1 MKGKP
6 KTMAAVRAEPTSTD
20 GLSLRTIACIRP
32 MNELISVKLIP
43 CGVCYARS
51 NGFNK
56 DYLFGLAVFR
66 CQIITRQLS
75 LSHQRF
81 RNRVISLNHLPSN
94 RKCAKYCLVGAYLY
108 TLVSSSSHI
117 LKSKC
122 IILLIP
128 IVIFL
133 KLQYLVSLAI
143 LSV

>member
-1 MKGKP
+1 
-6 KTMAAVRAEPTSTD
+6 
-20 GLSLRTIACIRP
+20 
-32 MNELISVKLIP
+32 MNELISAKLIP

-51 NGFNK
+51 NGFIK
-56 DYLFGLAVFR
+56 VDLFGLAVSR

-81 RNRVISLNHLPSN
+81 RNRISLNHLPSN

-108 TLVSSSSHI
+108 TLVSSCSHI
-117 LKSKC
+117 LKLKC

-128 IVIFL
+128 IVILL